1 MLPHNE
7 KNVLYPE
14 NLIEDIITHVKKYK
28 RNNNITID
36 TSNLTE
42 DQIKG
47 LNHALY
53 ELTGTQTY
61 IIDLLYRQK
70 KPISDII
77 DMTGFT
83 YTKIRNLKQQSIAKL
98 SSDPLLNYI
107 VHGYNTMLNTQILK
121 KKTHLT
127 EYCNL
132 VSEKLD
138 ISVETAKEKLMMPV
152 EKSGMDHR
160 LCQVSKR
167 NNYNTIY
174 DIIFTAQNEPKAF
187 ETASGFGKKTTE
199 RIQDFLY
206 DYVGIDIAIKP

>member
-14 NLIEDIITHVKKYK
+14 NLIEDIITRVRKYK

-138 ISVETAKEKLMMPV
+138 ISVETAIQKLMMPV
-152 EKSGMDHR
+152 EKCGMDHR
-160 LCQVSKR
+160 LC
-167 NNYNTIY
+167 
-174 DIIFTAQNEPKAF
+174 
-187 ETASGFGKKTTE
+187 
-199 RIQDFLY
+199 
-206 DYVGIDIAIKP
+206 